1 MQILENWNQLQTIP
15 LSQDALDIKNK
26 VTQKSSQ
33 NTSSLSSGGK
43 DLTADDIFKI
53 QEKIRQE

>member
-43 DLTADDIFKI
+43 DLTTDDIFKI

>member
-15 LSQDALDIKNK
+15 LSHDALDIKNK

-33 NTSSLSSGGK
+33 NTASLSSGGK